1 MLRKALRKV
10 PTHDKHIVPV
20 ATVILYLDVRSLRA
34 ETLPYQLMFIKYLP
48 SLMFDIWIPISA
60 YITHVTHG

>member
-10 PTHDKHIVPV
+10 PTHDKHVAPV
-20 ATVILYLDVRSLRA
+20 AIVILFLDVSSQGRDP
-34 ETLPYQLMFIKYLP
+34 TLSIYVHKYQP
-48 SLMFDIWIPISA
+48 GLMFDIWTPIYA